1 MRKFKHDFAFCFLET
16 ITFVVSKIL
25 SNYEFSVK
33 LLLDRD
39 EAVLFLTSPDSK
51 NKKYLILFSVCLALL
66 FFTQGKMTRKSHTR
80 RVLTPLCTEIKVG
93 TILPVSPNI
102 LNTKKTKNKQTFH
115 F

>member
-1 MRKFKHDFAFCFLET
+1 MRKFKHDFTFCLLES
-16 ITFVVSKIL
+16 ITFAVLKIL

-39 EAVLFLTSPDSK
+39 EAVLFLTSSDSK
-51 NKKYLILFSVCLALL
+51 NNKYLILLCF

-102 LNTKKTKNKQTFH
+102 LNTKKTTNKKTFH